1 MVQIYPGS
9 SEARASLTRSGSEES
24 DDEGNHE
31 GPYSYFAVFASVFK
45 RVSAV
50 LVLDCSLERP
60 SPHGT
65 MSRHIL
71 VFSQFNTNG
80 FIL

>member
-1 MVQIYPGS
+1 M
-9 SEARASLTRSGSEES
+9 RAIMKV
-24 DDEGNHE
+24 HFV
-31 GPYSYFAVFASVFK
+31 YSYFVVFASVFEH
-45 RVSAV
+45 VSAV

>member
-1 MVQIYPGS
+1 M
-9 SEARASLTRSGSEES
+9 RAIMKVRFV
-24 DDEGNHE
+24 
-31 GPYSYFAVFASVFK
+31 YSYFAVFAPVFEH
-45 RVSAV
+45 VQAV

-60 SPHGT
+60 SSGT